1 MFLFIREA
9 QLLQFNNNER
19 DFDRPKISITVIESS

>member
-9 QLLQFNNNER
+9 QLLQFNNNKS
-19 DFDRPKISITVIESS
+19 DLDRPKISITVMEGS